1 MMLSSRKSNVK
12 TRVRKSESKD
22 RSYSKQIE
30 ALSKIS
36 KAISSELYLD
46 NILKLIVTVTAEVM
60 GSKICSLM
68 LLDEDKREL
77 IVRATQSISEEYN
90 RKPNLKLGEGIAGRV
105 AQENRPISV
114 LDVKKDPR
122 YISVKIAKKEKLC
135 SLLSVPLSVRGKVI
149 GVINCYTSSPH
160 RFTKSEMDVLT
171 AVANQAAIAIEN
183 MELMVKSK
191 VIQEELETRKLVE
204 RAKDILMEEL
214 AISGQ
219 EAFRKIQK
227 QSMNSRKPMRE
238 IAEAIILAREIK
250 K

>member
-1 MMLSSRKSNVK
+1 MRDKKSK
-12 TRVRKSESKD
+12 GKD
-22 RSYSKQIE
+22 TSYSKQIE
-30 ALSKIS
+30 ALSRIS
-36 KAISSELYLD
+36 KAISSELYLE
-46 NILKLIVTVTAEVM
+46 NILRLIVTVTAEVM

-68 LLDEDKREL
+68 LLEEDKKEL
-77 IVRATQSISEEYN
+77 VVRATQSVSEEYN

-105 AQENRPISV
+105 AKENRPISV
-114 LDVKKDPR
+114 LDVRKDPR
-122 YISVKIAKKEKLC
+122 YVSVKIAKKEKLC

-160 RFTKSEMDVLT
+160 KFTKSEIDVLIT
-171 AVANQAAIAIEN
+171 VANQAAVAIEN

-214 AISGQ
+214 GISGE

-227 QSMNSRKPMRE
+227 QSMNTRKPIRE
-238 IAEAIILAREIK
+238 IAEAIILSKEIRK
-250 K
+250 

>member
-1 MMLSSRKSNVK
+1 MRDKP
-12 TRVRKSESKD
+12 
-22 RSYSKQIE
+22 YSKQIE
-30 ALSKIS
+30 ALSRIS
-36 KAISSELYLD
+36 KAISSELYLE

-68 LLDEDKREL
+68 LLDEDSKEL
-77 IVRATQSISEEYN
+77 AVRATQSVSEEYN
-90 RKPNLKLGEGIAGRV
+90 RKPNLRLGEGIAGKV
-105 AQENRPISV
+105 AKENRPISV

-122 YISVKIAKKEKLC
+122 YVNADIAKKEKLC

-149 GVINCYTSSPH
+149 GVINCYTSSP
-160 RFTKSEMDVLT
+160 RQFTKSEMNVLAT
-171 AVANQAAIAIEN
+171 VANQAAVAIEN

-214 AISGQ
+214 SVSGE

-227 QSMNSRKPMRE
+227 QSMNTRKPMRE
-238 IAEAIILAREIK
+238 IAEAIILSKEIRR
-250 K
+250 